1 VKVKLLWLK
10 SELLHPVDKGG
21 RIRSYHMLKRL
32 KREHEITYLS
42 FVSPD
47 DPAEATDLADEY
59 SDRLVRVPRE
69 EPQRF
74 SARFYRDLA
83 FNLGS
88 PLPYAL
94 QKYRSSAMRRAI
106 EREVAEGG
114 HTVVVCDFLVPS
126 VNLPSCRPA
135 VSVLFQHN
143 VESMIWRRHYE
154 TETNMVKKAYFFD
167 QWRKMYW
174 YERAACRR
182 FDAVITVSRAD
193 RDQIAAEFRANEV
206 YDVPTGVDTDYFKPA
221 DCTPS
226 PAEIVFTGSMDWMP
240 NEDAVIYFAESILPS
255 IARAAPDVSLS
266 VVGRN
271 PTKKLLAL
279 AEQNRRIRVTGRVDD
294 IRPYVARAAAF
305 VVPIR
310 VGGGTRLKIFEAMA
324 MAKPVV
330 STTVGAEGLPVR
342 DGRELLIADDP
353 EDFARAVVRVLSD
366 AHLARRIG
374 EQAHAYVNE
383 QYGWGGA
390 ASAFAK
396 ICERAVRRKTRA
408 SIESRVMKPQMN
420 TDERG

>member
-1 VKVKLLWLK
+1 VKLLWLK

-21 RIRSYHMLKRL
+21 RIRTYQMLKRL
-32 KREHEITYLS
+32 KREHEVTYLS
-42 FVSPD
+42 FVNPD
-47 DPAEATDLADEY
+47 DPPDASDQAAEY
-59 SDRLVRVPRE
+59 CDRLVRVPLD
-69 EPQRF
+69 EPRRF

-94 QKYRSSAMRRAI
+94 QKYRSPAMRRAI
-106 EREVAEGG
+106 ERELSEGG
-114 HTVVVCDFLVPS
+114 HAVVVSDFLVPS

-154 TETNMVKKAYFFD
+154 TETGMVKKAFFFD

-182 FDAVITVSRAD
+182 FDVVITVSRAD
-193 RDQIAAEFRANEV
+193 RDQICAEFRANDV
-206 YDVPTGVDTDYFKPA
+206 YDVPTGVDTDYFKPV
-221 DCTPS
+221 DCPPS
-226 PAEIVFTGSMDWMP
+226 PTELVFTGSMDWMA

-255 IARAAPDVSLS
+255 ITRAVPDVSLT

-271 PTKKLLAL
+271 PTKRLLSL
-279 AEQNRRIRVTGRVDD
+279 AEQNRRIRVTGRVED

-342 DGRELLIADDP
+342 EGRELLIADDP
-353 EDFARAVVRVLSD
+353 ERFAQAVVSVLTD
-366 AHLARRIG
+366 AQLAKRIG
-374 EQAHAYVNE
+374 EQAHLYVNE
-383 QYGWGGA
+383 QFGWERA
-390 ASAFAK
+390 ASAFAH
-396 ICERAVRRKTRA
+396 ICERAARRKMPAHATERA
-408 SIESRVMKPQMN
+408 AAH
-420 TDERG
+420 